1 MSPAFLVNYIT
12 ERGQIMEKIDFY
24 NLFGNRH
31 VWIKM
36 YREFYHCIIFM
47 ANEGRHV
54 RISDILYIILTK
66 EVVITVFILYSLNVY
81 TYLFSFL
88 FI

>member
-1 MSPAFLVNYIT
+1 
-12 ERGQIMEKIDFY
+12 
-24 NLFGNRH
+24 
-31 VWIKM
+31 M

-54 RISDILYIILTK
+54 RISDILYIILNK